1 MVKHRFPCDIPF
13 AWKREW
19 QSVLKTN
26 VALVAVFGALAL
38 GLGWKTVILVQ
49 VPIILFAGALG
60 VWLFYVQHQFED
72 TYWEREEGWDFYRAG
87 AHGSSF
93 YDLGA
98 VGHWLTGN
106 IGYHHIHHLA
116 SQIPNYRLAECFREN
131 PSLQRVTR
139 LTLRA
144 SLRCARLR
152 LWDEERR
159 SMVSFGDL
167 AARGAASASS
177 EPPRLAAGG

>member
-1 MVKHRFPCDIPF
+1 MVHGCR
-13 AWKREW
+13 
-19 QSVLKTN
+19 SSS
-26 VALVAVFGALAL
+26 
-38 GLGWKTVILVQ
+38 
-49 VPIILFAGALG
+49 FAGALG

-72 TYWEREEGWDFYRAG
+72 TYWEREEAWDFYRAG

-93 YDLGA
+93 YDLGP

-116 SQIPNYRLAECFREN
+116 SQIPNYRLAALLRRE
-131 PSLQRVTR
+131 PGAAAGDPPH
-139 LTLRA
+139 LRQ

-159 SMVSFGDL
+159 TMISFRDLSAPAL
-167 AARGAASASS
+167 AAADTGV
-177 EPPRLAAGG
+177 AAGG